1 MKTQLANHG
10 RHAGLVAILVVL
22 LAACSAPAT
31 PPGGSVGPRLGDL
44 IGTSWR
50 VVTVNGRT
58 PIAGGE
64 PTAIFTATQ
73 VTGSA
78 GCNHYGG
85 TYAFDASSG
94 AIVFANMGMTAMAC
108 AEPAWN
114 DFEML
119 FSQAMG
125 QVNTAAIDP
134 AGRLVLSGPAGQVVL
149 MLDLARAVEG

>member
-1 MKTQLANHG
+1 MRLGRHG
-10 RHAGLVAILVVL
+10 RLAVLVATLVVL

-31 PPGGSVGPRLGDL
+31 PPGGSVGPRLGAL
-44 IGTSWR
+44 TGTTWR
-50 VVTVNGRT
+50 VVTVNGRV
-58 PIAGGE
+58 PVAGGK

-85 TYAFDASSG
+85 TYAFDASTG
-94 AIVFANMGMTAMAC
+94 AIVFREMGMTAMAC
-108 AEPAWN
+108 AEPARN

-134 AGRLVLSGPAGQVVL
+134 AGRLVLSGPTGQVVL
-149 MLDLARAVEG
+149 VLDQQRAVEG